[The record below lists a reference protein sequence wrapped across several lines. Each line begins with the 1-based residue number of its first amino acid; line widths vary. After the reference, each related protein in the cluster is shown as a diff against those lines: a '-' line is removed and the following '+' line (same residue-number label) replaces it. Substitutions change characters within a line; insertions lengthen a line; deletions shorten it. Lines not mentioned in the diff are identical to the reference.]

1 MALQEISRWAWLHIL
16 KQYIHGMNE
25 AWIDS
30 LDRRIRER
38 DTSLLPSKKVQLKK
52 RLDVLRSR
60 LSISSANASSSPHYH
75 SPWYVSQTDPLSLII
90 DDYDR
95 VLTDIYTHLSYL
107 HLLDYYTK
115 NVTNNRGYYCR
126 KRSYTRIY
134 LMNTYDPRLY
144 CFRDA
149 AWEWFFTSPQRR
161 PPLHSYLFNYIIS
174 LQDEQK

>member
-1 MALQEISRWAWLHIL
+1 
-16 KQYIHGMNE
+16 MNE

-30 LDRRIRER
+30 LDRRIRDR
-38 DTSLLPSKKVQLKK
+38 DTSLLPSKKIQLKK

-60 LSISSANASSSPHYH
+60 LSISSANASPHTYKSPR
-75 SPWYVSQTDPLSLII
+75 YVTQIDPISLII

-95 VLTDIYTHLSYL
+95 MLTDIYMHLSYL

-115 NVTNNRGYYCR
+115 HHTHNRGYYCR
-126 KRSYTRIY
+126 KKSYTRIY

-149 AWEWFFTSPQRR
+149 AWQWFFISPQHR
-161 PPLHSYLFNYIIS
+161 PPLNSYLFNYIIS
-174 LQDEQK
+174 LQNEQK

>member
-1 MALQEISRWAWLHIL
+1 MATSSWHAKPNH
-16 KQYIHGMNE
+16 YNPSMNE

-38 DTSLLPSKKVQLKK
+38 DTSLLPSKKIQLKK

-60 LSISSANASSSPHYH
+60 LSASTQSSPYH
-75 SPWYVSQTDPLSLII
+75 SPRYVSPSDPLSLII

-95 VLTDIYTHLSYL
+95 VLTDIYMHLSYL
-107 HLLDYYTK
+107 HLLDFYTK
-115 NVTNNRGYYCR
+115 THTHNRGYYCR
-126 KRSYTRIY
+126 KKSYTRIY

-161 PPLHSYLFNYIIS
+161 PPLNSYLFNYIIS
-174 LQDEQK
+174 LQDDERK

>member
-30 LDRRIRER
+30 LDRRIKER

-60 LSISSANASSSPHYH
+60 LNVSIQSHPYR

-115 NVTNNRGYYCR
+115 NHSHNRGYYCR

-134 LMNTYDPRLY
+134 LMNTYNPRLY
-144 CFRDA
+144 CFREA

-161 PPLHSYLFNYIIS
+161 PPLNSYLFNYIIS
-174 LQDEQK
+174 LQDDERK

>member
-1 MALQEISRWAWLHIL
+1 
-16 KQYIHGMNE
+16 MNE

-60 LSISSANASSSPHYH
+60 LSISSANARSDSVGSYH

-115 NVTNNRGYYCR
+115 THTHNRGYYCR

-134 LMNTYDPRLY
+134 LMNTYDPHSY

-149 AWEWFFTSPQRR
+149 AWEWFFLPPTKR

-174 LQDEQK
+174 LQDDERK

>member
-60 LSISSANASSSPHYH
+60 LSASTQSSPHYH

-149 AWEWFFTSPQRR
+149 AWEWFFLPPTHR

-174 LQDEQK
+174 LQDDERK

>member
-1 MALQEISRWAWLHIL
+1 
-16 KQYIHGMNE
+16 MNE

-38 DTSLLPSKKVQLKK
+38 DTFLLPSKKVQLKK

-60 LSISSANASSSPHYH
+60 LSISSANASSQPHYH

-115 NVTNNRGYYCR
+115 TDTHNRGYYCR

-149 AWEWFFTSPQRR
+149 AWEWFFLPPTQR